1 MLIMIRTII
10 NRNVPHL
17 KNTSKDMFMKR
28 NIITRKVSSLE
39 QNSKEKLAT
48 EYLLEKKYTEIFL
61 LKYFGTFSVIGLVTN
76 YSLYIS
82 ERGKKN
88 ARYKDDELGFMFAM
102 FEGTI
107 TGGLFGFIA
116 PFCLVGSV
124 LYIPI
129 LIYDKVKNKEKA
141 V

>member
-1 MLIMIRTII
+1 MIRTII

-17 KNTSKDMFMKR
+17 KNTCKDMFMKR
-28 NIITRKVSSLE
+28 NIINRISSLE
-39 QNSKEKLAT
+39 QNSKEKIAT

-88 ARYKDDELGFMFAM
+88 ARYKDDELGFMYAI

-107 TGGLFGFIA
+107 TGGLCGFVV

-124 LYIPI
+124 LYVPI
-129 LIYDKVKNKEKA
+129 LIYDKVKNKENA